1 MNILRYGL
9 DYINSIPYNDR
20 TRSYALFNR
29 KEGIYIAPIDNEGYI
44 VVNEMY
50 LLRKD
55 ENIEMLNGANCL
67 VIDKEGFY
75 YCVDTWDGVQS
86 TINFLVGGF

>member
-1 MNILRYGL
+1 MNILKDSL
-9 DYINSIPYNDR
+9 TYINSIPYNDR
-20 TRSYALFNR
+20 TSAYALINR
-29 KEGIYIAPIDNEGYI
+29 EEGIYIAPIDNEGYI

-75 YCVDTWDGVQS
+75 YCIDTWDGVQS
-86 TINFLVGGF
+86 TINYLTGGF

>member
-1 MNILRYGL
+1 MNILKDSL
-9 DYINSIPYNDR
+9 DYINSISYNDR
-20 TRSYALFNR
+20 ASSYALLNR
-29 KEGIYIAPIDNEGYI
+29 KEGIYIAPIDDEGYI

-75 YCVDTWDGVQS
+75 YCIDTWDGVQS
-86 TINFLVGGF
+86 TINYLIGGF